1 VAVVSR
7 LSIDR
12 LRRAATERAAYAGT
26 WLPEPIAGGDLASAG
41 HRAELASAA
50 GRVRLRLRRDG
61 TRVERKWKD
70 ITTQRIAWATGE
82 PAIVTEVGGRVFA
95 NRVLNPD
102 KLRHVAA
109 ALPG

>member
-1 VAVVSR
+1 MAVVSR

-26 WLPEPIAGGDLASAG
+26 WLPEPIAGIL
-41 HRAELASAA
+41 
-50 GRVRLRLRRDG
+50 
-61 TRVERKWKD
+61 
-70 ITTQRIAWATGE
+70 
-82 PAIVTEVGGRVFA
+82 TEVGGRVFA